1 MLVLYSF
8 CVATEFLVNKDLYIE
23 AGGGHYSA
31 IKLKHALI
39 SNDLVIRF
47 LQPVMSMPQTEK
59 TLSTYAWLGGADI
72 TSSVTNDSLS

>member
-8 CVATEFLVNKDLYIE
+8 CVAAEFSVNKDLYIE
-23 AGGGHYSA
+23 AGGGQYFA

-39 SNDLVIRF
+39 SNNLVIRF
-47 LQPVMSMPQTEK
+47 LQPVVSMLQIEK

-72 TSSVTNDSLS
+72 TSSATNDSLS